1 MLGKRPCHR
10 HPACRWEEG
19 AQTAGPSRIPW
30 GAVKAPVCR
39 CPPAGGGSQG
49 HTAGRWWGWGSRS
62 RARCVSLKAPLSLCT
77 PPALGAPSCLSS
89 LFPPY
94 FCKFMSLQL
103 CPSPRHAL
111 LSGLPCLLFVFLSL
125 PCLHTPLCVALSL
138 LSFSLLPFLSL
149 TVSGC
154 LSLPVSIPPCASPP
168 DSLYL
173 PLPLSLSPRAPAAP
187 FP

>member
-1 MLGKRPCHR
+1 M
-10 HPACRWEEG
+10 
-19 AQTAGPSRIPW
+19 
-30 GAVKAPVCR
+30 
-39 CPPAGGGSQG
+39 GGGEGTCLPLSSGRRREPRAHSWEVVGLGFTQQSPLCLPQG
-49 HTAGRWWGWGSRS
+49 SS
-62 RARCVSLKAPLSLCT
+62 LSLCT